1 MVSSLIEPPIL
12 GVSLAEKI
20 NAYNVDGLV
29 TSNYKAADIVSQE
42 NSRASSYNNSSGSSN
57 ESKNRRCLTRKSVG
71 NIKNADADNLISNM
85 SEDVAYLRKSLG
97 TIKAKNR

>member
-20 NAYNVDGLV
+20 NAYNVGGTV
-29 TSNYKAADIVSQE
+29 TPNYKVADIVSQE
-42 NSRASSYNNSSGSSN
+42 NSRASSYNTSSGSSN
-57 ESKNRRCLTRKSVG
+57 ESKNRRCLIKESVG
-71 NIKNADADNLISNM
+71 NIKIVDADKAKLNRSQ
-85 SEDVAYLRKSLG
+85 DVVYLRKSLG